1 MKKEKIDLSIISPV
15 FQAEE
20 IIDELIIR
28 IEKELYKLDKVYEII
43 LVDDGS
49 LDSSWFK
56 IKENSEKNK
65 KIKGIKLSKNF
76 GQAYAISA
84 GLKECKGKCSIV
96 IDCDLQENPKYIS
109 KLLEKYNEGYEIVLS
124 IFKKRKHNFFK
135 NLTSI
140 LYYGLLNFLLE
151 DKSKRIYQYGTF
163 SLLSRNVIDTY
174 TSINDYHRHYLSIV
188 RWLGYKSANILIE
201 HDKRFIGNSSYS
213 FKGMLKLALNGIIS
227 QTDRLLRFSIYIGFL
242 LSMIGFL
249 SIVFILIKYFFDG
262 FQAGWPSI
270 AILIIFSTGLILI
283 SLGIVGI
290 YIGKIF
296 EQTKNR
302 PLYIIEETVNMKED

>member
-1 MKKEKIDLSIISPV
+1 
-15 FQAEE
+15 
-20 IIDELIIR
+20 
-28 IEKELYKLDKVYEII
+28 
-43 LVDDGS
+43 
-49 LDSSWFK
+49 
-56 IKENSEKNK
+56 
-65 KIKGIKLSKNF
+65 
-76 GQAYAISA
+76 
-84 GLKECKGKCSIV
+84 
-96 IDCDLQENPKYIS
+96 
-109 KLLEKYNEGYEIVLS
+109 
-124 IFKKRKHNFFK
+124 
-135 NLTSI
+135 
-140 LYYGLLNFLLE
+140 
-151 DKSKRIYQYGTF
+151 
-163 SLLSRNVIDTY
+163 

-188 RWLGYKSANILIE
+188 RWLGYKSASILID